1 MDAIEAK
8 VLSSPVNAWGKLMYR
23 CFPYRKNVIQKNI
36 EQVFG
41 EKLSKRAKDHL
52 VKAFYSHLGQ
62 ILKETLKLRFLNEAQ
77 LQALVDVEGHEHLL
91 HVAEKGKGV
100 LVLTGHFGNWEFA
113 PFGGMLQFKQFK
125 GHFHFIRRELGWKFV
140 EKLLF
145 RRYHNAGLRVIG
157 KKNALERILTALE
170 QNHAVV
176 FVMDQHALTVNKD
189 GIAVDFFG
197 KKAGTY
203 RSLAMI
209 ANYTEVDVVPAASYR
224 TADNRHVLKF
234 FPPISL
240 IRSDDVIHDNTLR
253 YNQILEQIILEQ
265 PVQWWWLHKR
275 WKLDEASF

>member
-1 MDAIEAK
+1 MATIESK
-8 VLSSPVNAWGKLMYR
+8 VLSSPVNAWGTLMYR
-23 CFPYRKNVIQKNI
+23 CFPYRKKVIQENI

-41 EKLSKRAKDHL
+41 DKLSPEAKTHL
-52 VKAFYSHLGQ
+52 VKAFYSHLGK
-62 ILKETLKLRFLNEAQ
+62 ILKETLQLRFLNEAQ
-77 LQALVDVEGHEHLL
+77 LKALVDVQGHEYLMQ
-91 HVAEKGKGV
+91 VSKKGKGV

-113 PFGGMLQFKQFK
+113 PLGGMLQFKDFT
-125 GHFHFIRRELGWKFV
+125 GHFHFIRRELGWKFI

-145 RRYHNAGLRVIG
+145 KRYHNAGLRVIG
-157 KKNALERILTALE
+157 KRNALERILKALE

-176 FVMDQHALTVNKD
+176 FVLDQHALTVNKD

-209 ANYTEVDVVPAASYR
+209 ANYTGVDVVPAASYR
-224 TADNRHVLKF
+224 TSDNRHVLKF
-234 FPPISL
+234 FPPIPLLESKN
-240 IRSDDVIHDNTLR
+240 VIHDNTLR

-275 WKLDEASF
+275 WKSI